1 MRSPLCSLRLFSA
14 CAFGISS
21 SFTCKN
27 GEKHKHTNKQTNKQ
41 TQNKVC
47 SRHSGTFNG
56 PIENRTLFAGM
67 YRELFFL
74 GKVESK
80 PYKTIFHYST
90 Y

>member
-27 GEKHKHTNKQTNKQ
+27 GEKHKHTNKQTNKHKIKFAVV
-41 TQNKVC
+41 T
-47 SRHSGTFNG
+47 SGTFNG